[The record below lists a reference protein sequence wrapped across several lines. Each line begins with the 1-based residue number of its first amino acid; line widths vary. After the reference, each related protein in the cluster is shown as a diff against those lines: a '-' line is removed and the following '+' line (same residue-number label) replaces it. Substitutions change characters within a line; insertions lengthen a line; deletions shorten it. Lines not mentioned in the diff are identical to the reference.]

1 MDERTRT
8 RSARNDRLTY
18 IGQMMNIKKAAPK
31 WSHLSEQ
38 LTRCAVCVN
47 NHKPGH
53 DNRDQAGG
61 QLSCLLGPYC
71 AAIFIRS
78 EREYFFRNSS
88 RTKAHGANLSDSC
101 SSAIFSCS
109 LFVFC
114 DGVLVDSLLV
124 IVCTCKAMRRSTS
137 RHGADVFYPLGSIPR
152 CCNSFRS
159 TRLIQVAKEVSP
171 SAFAA
176 SSSCAL
182 NSSGSRIWYGGD
194 RFSNGVDMVITLDY
208 YSYMVITIVLTVIQK
223 TTPRS
228 GGSHTGRLTKP
239 LIEVTIMAIKEHSL
253 LFIHT
258 QTPRKRNNP
267 FHSSV
272 LCTHPGGRF
281 LRDFS
286 RRGQLAKNASN
297 ANSPGFISI
306 GISWIFR
313 GLASSA
319 SRRAQV
325 SNCLCRMI
333 SSSCVCVSCIGDSV
347 LLVIV
352 LPCKAM
358 RRSTSHHG
366 ADSDYSD
373 SLALRRW
380 SSSRA
385 TVTSCPI
392 SSAALIPSFSTCAS
406 ALSEEIRRFSPL
418 PSAWR
423 RAISPRMAVTM
434 NPALLSPS
442 SFTDSMPSITSC
454 GIRAVSDCDFAFFE
468 PVAICNPLNES
479 VRQYTHK
486 KSYIKALTCKPPINK
501 VTYTLLMQGAETTKP
516 RTVGAVTGLL
526 TTNDNESI
534 EVAMRNH
541 TTHPQGRDS
550 HNLNK
555 YIWRFI
561 ALSTAQPRVITIEAT
576 SEQEARLQSPAGC
589 VMVFAARIRQGVGL

>member
-124 IVCTCKAMRRSTS
+124 IVCTCKAMRRSSS
-137 RHGADVFYPLGSIPR
+137 RHGADSNYSFDSMPR
-152 CCNSFRS
+152 LSNSRRKSLFIHPE
-159 TRLIQVAKEVSP
+159 RLSSP
-171 SAFAA
+171 SSFMAMLKRSNKSA
-176 SSSCAL
+176 SRRSCTENL
-182 NSSGSRIWYGGD
+182 SFLLSLVDIVYLEYN
-194 RFSNGVDMVITLDY
+194 NG
-208 YSYMVITIVLTVIQK
+208 LTVTMYTND
-223 TTPRS
+223 TTKAKPA
-228 GGSHTGRLTKP
+228 GAMNTNGLLTKP

-347 LLVIV
+347 LLVMV

-358 RRSTSHHG
+358 RRSTSRHG

-385 TVTSCPI
+385 TVISCPI
-392 SSAALIPSFSTCAS
+392 SSAALMPICSTLARAS
-406 ALSEEIRRFSPL
+406 SEDTRGSSPL

-423 RAISPRMAVTM
+423 RAISPRMAVTI

-442 SFTDSMPSITSC
+442 SLTDSMPCMTS
-454 GIRAVSDCDFAFFE
+454 
-468 PVAICNPLNES
+468 
-479 VRQYTHK
+479 
-486 KSYIKALTCKPPINK
+486 
-501 VTYTLLMQGAETTKP
+501 
-516 RTVGAVTGLL
+516 
-526 TTNDNESI
+526 
-534 EVAMRNH
+534 
-541 TTHPQGRDS
+541 
-550 HNLNK
+550 
-555 YIWRFI
+555 
-561 ALSTAQPRVITIEAT
+561 
-576 SEQEARLQSPAGC
+576 
-589 VMVFAARIRQGVGL
+589 

>member
-61 QLSCLLGPYC
+61 QLSFLLGPYC

-137 RHGADVFYPLGSIPR
+137 RHGADSNYSFDSMPR
-152 CCNSFRS
+152 LSNSRRKSLFIHPE
-159 TRLIQVAKEVSP
+159 RLSSP
-171 SAFAA
+171 SSFMAMLKRSNKSA
-176 SSSCAL
+176 SRRSCTENL
-182 NSSGSRIWYGGD
+182 SFLLSLVDIVYLEYN
-194 RFSNGVDMVITLDY
+194 NG
-208 YSYMVITIVLTVIQK
+208 LTVTMYTND
-223 TTPRS
+223 TTKAKPA
-228 GGSHTGRLTKP
+228 GAMNTNGLLTKP

-347 LLVIV
+347 LLVMV

-380 SSSRA
+380 
-385 TVTSCPI
+385 
-392 SSAALIPSFSTCAS
+392 
-406 ALSEEIRRFSPL
+406 RRL
-418 PSAWR
+418 
-423 RAISPRMAVTM
+423 ISPRMAVTI
-434 NPALLSPS
+434 NCAVLSPV
-442 SFTDSMPSITSC
+442 SFTCSIASTTSC
-454 GIRAVSDCDFAFFE
+454 GARACNFCDLLLIWSLSISGSLCDYWNPVYTKKTKTKRLKWIPLSDYTG
-468 PVAICNPLNES
+468 IQLS
-479 VRQYTHK
+479 VYH
-486 KSYIKALTCKPPINK
+486 S
-501 VTYTLLMQGAETTKP
+501 MQTRLK
-516 RTVGAVTGLL
+516 RIAVLSQPL
-526 TTNDNESI
+526 TTNDSNSI

-541 TTHPQGRDS
+541 ITHPQGRDP

-561 ALSTAQPRVITIEAT
+561 ALSTAKPRIIHIVAT
-576 SEQEARLQSPAGC
+576 SEQEARRQSPAGC
-589 VMVFAARIRQGVGL
+589 VMVFTARIRQGVDL

>member
-1 MDERTRT
+1 
-8 RSARNDRLTY
+8 
-18 IGQMMNIKKAAPK
+18 MMKYTPVQGRGFVRPGETGKQQNWGFSGIKKAAPK
-31 WSHLSEQ
+31 WSRLSEQ
-38 LTRCAVCVN
+38 ITRCAVCVCDPK
-47 NHKPGH
+47 HKHG
-53 DNRDQAGG
+53 DDSRYQAGG
-61 QLSCLLGPYC
+61 QLPCLLGPYC

-124 IVCTCKAMRRSTS
+124 IVCTCKAMRRSSS

-194 RFSNGVDMVITLDY
+194 RFSNGVDMVITLNY

-267 FHSSV
+267 FHGSV

-281 LRDFS
+281 LPDLS
-286 RRGQLAKNASN
+286 RRGYLSTKSSRANFSGGTKRGAGGGIFVLVSSSSSLAQASD
-297 ANSPGFISI
+297 
-306 GISWIFR
+306 
-313 GLASSA
+313 
-319 SRRAQV
+319 
-325 SNCLCRMI
+325 CLCRMI

-347 LLVIV
+347 LLVMI

-380 SSSRA
+380 RYSTSRFNA
-385 TVTSCPI
+385 
-392 SSAALIPSFSTCAS
+392 
-406 ALSEEIRRFSPL
+406 
-418 PSAWR
+418 
-423 RAISPRMAVTM
+423 AVT
-434 NPALLSPS
+434 NCPVLSPGI
-442 SFTDSMPSITSC
+442 FTASTLFITSC
-454 GIRAVSDCDFAFFE
+454 GTLAATVCDFAFTAF
-468 PVAICNPLNES
+468 VAMLSTP
-479 VRQYTHK
+479 HK
-486 KSYIKALTCKPPINK
+486 KQMQYAGKKISVQHLTCLTPRFKLVFN
-501 VTYTLLMQGAETTKP
+501 TLFRQGVETTKP

-526 TTNDNESI
+526 TNNVNE
-534 EVAMRNH
+534 E
-541 TTHPQGRDS
+541 P
-550 HNLNK
+550 L
-555 YIWRFI
+555 W
-561 ALSTAQPRVITIEAT
+561 LP
-576 SEQEARLQSPAGC
+576 
-589 VMVFAARIRQGVGL
+589 

>member
-124 IVCTCKAMRRSTS
+124 IVCTCKAMRRSSS
-137 RHGADVFYPLGSIPR
+137 RHGADSNYSFDSMPR
-152 CCNSFRS
+152 LSNSRRKSLFIHPE
-159 TRLIQVAKEVSP
+159 RLSSP
-171 SAFAA
+171 SSFMAMLKRSNKSA
-176 SSSCAL
+176 SRRSCTENL
-182 NSSGSRIWYGGD
+182 SFLLSLVDIVYLEYN
-194 RFSNGVDMVITLDY
+194 NG
-208 YSYMVITIVLTVIQK
+208 LTVTMYTND
-223 TTPRS
+223 TTKAKPA
-228 GGSHTGRLTKP
+228 GAMNTNGLLTKP

-347 LLVIV
+347 LLVMV

-358 RRSTSHHG
+358 RRSSSHHG

-380 SSSRA
+380 
-385 TVTSCPI
+385 
-392 SSAALIPSFSTCAS
+392 
-406 ALSEEIRRFSPL
+406 RRL
-418 PSAWR
+418 
-423 RAISPRMAVTM
+423 ISPRMAVTI
-434 NPALLSPS
+434 NCAVLSPV
-442 SFTDSMPSITSC
+442 SFTCSIASTTSC
-454 GIRAVSDCDFAFFE
+454 GARACNFCDLLLIWSLSISGSLCDYWNPVYTKKTKTKRLKWIPLSDYTG
-468 PVAICNPLNES
+468 IQLS
-479 VRQYTHK
+479 VYH
-486 KSYIKALTCKPPINK
+486 S
-501 VTYTLLMQGAETTKP
+501 MQTRLK
-516 RTVGAVTGLL
+516 RIAVLSQPL
-526 TTNDNESI
+526 TTNDSNSI

-541 TTHPQGRDS
+541 ITHPQGRDP

-561 ALSTAQPRVITIEAT
+561 ALSTAKPRVIHIVAT
-576 SEQEARLQSPAGC
+576 SEQEARRQSPAGC
-589 VMVFAARIRQGVGL
+589 VMVFTARIRQGVDL

>member
-101 SSAIFSCS
+101 SNAIFSCS

-124 IVCTCKAMRRSTS
+124 IVCTCKAMRRSSS

-194 RFSNGVDMVITLDY
+194 RFSNGVDMVITLNY

-333 SSSCVCVSCIGDSV
+333 SSSCVCVSCIGNSV
-347 LLVIV
+347 LLVMV

-358 RRSTSHHG
+358 RRSTSRHG

-380 SSSRA
+380 
-385 TVTSCPI
+385 
-392 SSAALIPSFSTCAS
+392 
-406 ALSEEIRRFSPL
+406 RRL
-418 PSAWR
+418 
-423 RAISPRMAVTM
+423 ISPRMAVTI
-434 NPALLSPS
+434 NCASVSFS
-442 SFTDSMPSITSC
+442 SFTKFISLKTSRGTLAVFC
-454 GIRAVSDCDFAFFE
+454 CDLLLVVPVGISVLLTVRWCSVYGEKKIKKDLKCKSPKSNLDF
-468 PVAICNPLNES
+468 
-479 VRQYTHK
+479 
-486 KSYIKALTCKPPINK
+486 K
-501 VTYTLLMQGAETTKP
+501 VTCTKKTTP
-516 RTVGAVTGLL
+516 HSAGTHAGRL
-526 TTNDNESI
+526 TTN
-534 EVAMRNH
+534 
-541 TTHPQGRDS
+541 
-550 HNLNK
+550 
-555 YIWRFI
+555 
-561 ALSTAQPRVITIEAT
+561 TIE
-576 SEQEARLQSPAGC
+576 R
-589 VMVFAARIRQGVGL
+589 

>member
-124 IVCTCKAMRRSTS
+124 IVCTCKAMRRSSS
-137 RHGADVFYPLGSIPR
+137 RHGADSNYSFDSMPR
-152 CCNSFRS
+152 LSNSRRKSLFIHPE
-159 TRLIQVAKEVSP
+159 RLSSP
-171 SAFAA
+171 SSFMAMLKRSNKSA
-176 SSSCAL
+176 SRRSCTENL
-182 NSSGSRIWYGGD
+182 SFLLSLVDIVYLEYN
-194 RFSNGVDMVITLDY
+194 NG
-208 YSYMVITIVLTVIQK
+208 LTVTMYTND
-223 TTPRS
+223 TTKAKPA
-228 GGSHTGRLTKP
+228 GAMNTNGLLTKP

-333 SSSCVCVSCIGDSV
+333 HLLASACLV
-347 LLVIV
+347 LVIV
-352 LPCKAM
+352 CCWSWYCPVKQCAGVPHTTALMVIILILWSC
-358 RRSTSHHG
+358 G
-366 ADSDYSD
+366 AGGIQ
-373 SLALRRW
+373 L
-380 SSSRA
+380 
-385 TVTSCPI
+385 
-392 SSAALIPSFSTCAS
+392 
-406 ALSEEIRRFSPL
+406 
-418 PSAWR
+418 
-423 RAISPRMAVTM
+423 
-434 NPALLSPS
+434 PAL
-442 SFTDSMPSITSC
+442 
-454 GIRAVSDCDFAFFE
+454 
-468 PVAICNPLNES
+468 
-479 VRQYTHK
+479 
-486 KSYIKALTCKPPINK
+486 
-501 VTYTLLMQGAETTKP
+501 MQ
-516 RTVGAVTGLL
+516 L
-526 TTNDNESI
+526 
-534 EVAMRNH
+534 
-541 TTHPQGRDS
+541 
-550 HNLNK
+550 
-555 YIWRFI
+555 
-561 ALSTAQPRVITIEAT
+561 
-576 SEQEARLQSPAGC
+576 
-589 VMVFAARIRQGVGL
+589 

>member
-194 RFSNGVDMVITLDY
+194 RFSNGVDMVITLNY

-281 LRDFS
+281 LPDLS
-286 RRGQLAKNASN
+286 RRGYLSTKSSRANFSGGTKRGAGGGIFVLVSSSSSLAQASD
-297 ANSPGFISI
+297 
-306 GISWIFR
+306 
-313 GLASSA
+313 
-319 SRRAQV
+319 
-325 SNCLCRMI
+325 CLCRMI

-347 LLVIV
+347 LLVMI

-380 SSSRA
+380 RYSTSRFNA
-385 TVTSCPI
+385 
-392 SSAALIPSFSTCAS
+392 
-406 ALSEEIRRFSPL
+406 
-418 PSAWR
+418 
-423 RAISPRMAVTM
+423 AVT
-434 NPALLSPS
+434 NCPVLSPGI
-442 SFTDSMPSITSC
+442 FTASTLFITSC
-454 GIRAVSDCDFAFFE
+454 GTLAATVCDFAFTAF
-468 PVAICNPLNES
+468 VAMLSTP
-479 VRQYTHK
+479 HK
-486 KSYIKALTCKPPINK
+486 KQMQYAGKKTSVQHLTCLTPRFKLVFN
-501 VTYTLLMQGAETTKP
+501 TLFRQGVETTKP

-526 TTNDNESI
+526 TNNVNE
-534 EVAMRNH
+534 E
-541 TTHPQGRDS
+541 P
-550 HNLNK
+550 L
-555 YIWRFI
+555 W
-561 ALSTAQPRVITIEAT
+561 LP
-576 SEQEARLQSPAGC
+576 
-589 VMVFAARIRQGVGL
+589 